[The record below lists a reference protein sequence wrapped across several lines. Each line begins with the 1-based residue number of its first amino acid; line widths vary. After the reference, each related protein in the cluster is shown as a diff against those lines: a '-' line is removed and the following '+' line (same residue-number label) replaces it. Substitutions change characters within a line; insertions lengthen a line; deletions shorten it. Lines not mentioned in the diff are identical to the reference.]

1 MNISLQK
8 YLQKL
13 SGSGSALAFSTN
25 ELRYGEFTMYSLLG
39 PEENIMHLTFAP
51 EKHAAALEQ
60 LRSLSSSVSVTSLKQ
75 EEFPLN
81 SFLRDYFHGRRA
93 RTPVKI
99 NSPFIEGASVFH
111 KRVWQYISTI
121 PYGKCITYRELA
133 IMAGSPGGARAAGV
147 ACGANP
153 LVLIIPCHRVVA
165 VNGLGG
171 FAGGAD
177 IKKALLDL
185 EGGCGYFKGKKD
197 V

>member
-1 MNISLQK
+1 VNISLQK

-13 SGSGSALAFSTN
+13 SGSGFTLAFSTN
-25 ELRYGEFTMYSLLG
+25 ELRYGEFTMYSILG

-51 EKHAAALEQ
+51 EKHAAALGQ
-60 LRSLSSSVSVTSLKQ
+60 LRSLSSGVSFTSLKQ

-81 SFLRDYFHGRRA
+81 TLLRDYFHGRRA
-93 RTPVKI
+93 RFPIKI
-99 NSPFIEGASVFH
+99 NSPFIDGASVFH
-111 KRVWQYISTI
+111 KRVWQHISTI

-133 IMAGSPGGARAAGV
+133 VMAGSPRGARAVGM
-147 ACGANP
+147 ACGTNP

-171 FAGGAD
+171 FAGGTD

-185 EGGCGYFKGKKD
+185 EGGCGYFREQTD